1 MKIEAYAN
9 ATGAVINS
17 CTNDCPGTATGLALL
32 VSFSINACLS
42 SLTALSVC
50 SSALLS
56 ETNKKYA
63 TKTILFN
70 IPAVINTYWKS
81 NYLRSVPYVTD
92 CKKVPRPDPDFII
105 DSKGGSLSAEKFSLI
120 VIETVMSVRA
130 TEKNM
135 KCYVAI

>member
-1 MKIEAYAN
+1 MIERYAN

-17 CTNDCPGTATGLALL
+17 EVKDFSGTNGLAGE
-32 VSFSINACLS
+32 VFSINACLS

-50 SSALLS
+50 TSGLLS
-56 ETNKKYA
+56 ETKKKND
-63 TKTILFN
+63 TKIILFN

-92 CKKVPRPDPDFII
+92 CKKVPKPDPDFII
-105 DSKGGSLSAEKFSLI
+105 DSKGGSLSAEKFSFI
-120 VIETVMSVRA
+120 VIETVMSQRA